1 MERYHKNV
9 YFEHTKKLKEF
20 NANMNIK
27 KWKYSSHALKNLQYR
42 AIDNIAVLK
51 HIRSLKLDTKDIFEY
66 YTINNEIQK
75 ACYRIAYKHSDIILV
90 LSKDKKI
97 ITIYLNSKN
106 DNHSTLKTELYQTT

>member
-9 YFEHTKKLKEF
+9 YFKHTKELKEF

-27 KWKYSSHALKNLQYR
+27 NWKYSIHALKNLQYR
-42 AIDNIAVLK
+42 AIDNLSILKFIKGLVLNE
-51 HIRSLKLDTKDIFEY
+51 KDIFEY